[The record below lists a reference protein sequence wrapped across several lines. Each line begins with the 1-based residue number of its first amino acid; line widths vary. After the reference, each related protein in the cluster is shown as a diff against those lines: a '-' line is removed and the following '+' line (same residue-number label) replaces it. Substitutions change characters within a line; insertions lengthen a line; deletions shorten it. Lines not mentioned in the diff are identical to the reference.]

1 MSPSLFNIAMMVCYA
16 YGGCLLLQRFAGS
29 VGLMVFQS
37 LAMIIANIQVMKI
50 MPLPFCSES
59 VAMGTEVMMASFFA
73 TDLLCEFYGHKQA
86 QQGVLL
92 SFISYGFF
100 TLFLITTVRVPL
112 GVGASLFC
120 IQSHDAIT
128 HLFSPSPI
136 FLCAS
141 ILAAVISQ
149 MVDILIFTAL
159 KNRDGE
165 KNLGLRAFISTT
177 IGSFIDT
184 VVFSLLAWIILAP
197 TPLPLVTVIK
207 TYIGATFV
215 IRTCLTCIQW
225 PLMYCAKIVYAKSG
239 NF

>member
-165 KNLGLRAFISTT
+165 KNLRLFQGLFLEQKSYLKTWKMIGNGYNVLYLYFLEVSTFCVDNFRT
-177 IGSFIDT
+177 IHQRPLDT
-184 VVFSLLAWIILAP
+184 
-197 TPLPLVTVIK
+197 
-207 TYIGATFV
+207 
-215 IRTCLTCIQW
+215 C
-225 PLMYCAKIVYAKSG
+225 
-239 NF
+239 